1 MACRAIPAGITF
13 IFHRSLKFFYY
24 YLGCMKNILLSILLL
39 LATKIFAQT
48 NTVQLI
54 NPASLATPRGY
65 SHAAVIDLGTCT
77 MVIISGQ
84 VALDSAGNLAGKG
97 DIAKQTEQVFT
108 NIKNIVASQGG
119 TMDNLVKL
127 GYFVTDISQIQTI
140 RDVRNRF
147 INTQHPPASTLV
159 QISKLFRDD
168 VMIEVEATAVIPKK

>member
-1 MACRAIPAGITF
+1 
-13 IFHRSLKFFYY
+13 
-24 YLGCMKNILLSILLL
+24 MKNIPLFIMLLVTGS
-39 LATKIFAQT
+39 AFAQT
-48 NTVQLI
+48 NTVQLV
-54 NPASLATPRGY
+54 NPATVAAPRGY

-97 DIAKQTEQVFT
+97 DIARQTEQVFT

-159 QISKLFRDD
+159 QVNKLFRED